1 VTPTNDSF
9 KDDASLVSTQSSS
22 EYEVGYVKQDRRQT
36 RSNYRMT
43 NKATAGL
50 LPPYGRHFTP
60 RVNALDSSTTA
71 MTEGVVDT
79 LVLVSLHIYDAW
91 FLNFDAVEPG
101 YINTSLSQPSEA
113 MAILAVKALKRTCR
127 VTDVSLD

>member
-1 VTPTNDSF
+1 MVVVTPTNDSS

-22 EYEVGYVKQDRRQT
+22 KYEVGYVKQDRRQT
-36 RSNYRMT
+36 KSNYRMT

-79 LVLVSLHIYDAW
+79 LVLVSLHIYDA
-91 FLNFDAVEPG
+91 
-101 YINTSLSQPSEA
+101 
-113 MAILAVKALKRTCR
+113 
-127 VTDVSLD
+127 